1 MSESSNNQ
9 NTNQNQDYNWELEQ
23 QVNTENM
30 NEDELRR
37 RKQALENG
45 DDPMND
51 NLSNHEENDMET
63 DKDGRTWI
71 TVSRAIRRYKASI
84 NIKHIN
90 GNNWKQKMD
99 TVQKQIGD
107 IDEFIGIRLINVGK
121 EQYITAEFG
130 NKETMLAACNRQI
143 ELNSDYKLQPTLNY
157 GDDDVKDRT
166 LIVKD
171 LPLNLNRYTLRQI
184 LEKRTSTNVVD
195 LKAKVMGPYM
205 KATVLFEKRCS

>member
-45 DDPMND
+45 NDPMDD

-84 NIKHIN
+84 NIKHIS

-99 TVQKQIGD
+99 TVQ
-107 IDEFIGIRLINVGK
+107 
-121 EQYITAEFG
+121 
-130 NKETMLAACNRQI
+130 NKLVILMNLSVFD
-143 ELNSDYKLQPTLNY
+143 LSMW
-157 GDDDVKDRT
+157 VKNNILR
-166 LIVKD
+166 
-171 LPLNLNRYTLRQI
+171 LNLKI
-184 LEKRTSTNVVD
+184 KR
-195 LKAKVMGPYM
+195 
-205 KATVLFEKRCS
+205 

>member
-1 MSESSNNQ
+1 M
-9 NTNQNQDYNWELEQ
+9 
-23 QVNTENM
+23 
-30 NEDELRR
+30 
-37 RKQALENG
+37 
-45 DDPMND
+45 
-51 NLSNHEENDMET
+51 
-63 DKDGRTWI
+63 
-71 TVSRAIRRYKASI
+71 I
-84 NIKHIN
+84 NIKHIG

-99 TVQKQIGD
+99 TIQKQIAD

-184 LEKRTSTNVVD
+184 LEKCTLTNVIN
-195 LKAKVMGPYM
+195 LKAKVISPYL
-205 KATVLFEKRCS
+205 KATVLFNKKEAVESLRNTWSINYLKDLVRIEPAQMSNEEREIREAHVMKLTNLPFGVTAYDLKTLIEAVKQKLVFYPVLEAIIRVLDTHI